1 MSQESLLGPYLKPG
15 TPIKVGSYSTKIIR
29 YLSEGGFSHVYIAR
43 LDIPVRGSDVA
54 VLKRIVAPDKV
65 ALSAIRTEVD
75 TMVCLTIANSF
86 HYLIFVETVKRP
98 SIHRYIHRFTCI
110 RPKTRRVRGV
120 CTNGILPGR
129 RYAATIC

>member
-75 TMVCLTIANSF
+75 TMVCLTIANLF
-86 HYLIFVETVKRP
+86 HHLILVETVKRP

-110 RPKTRRVRGV
+110 RS
-120 CTNGILPGR
+120 
-129 RYAATIC
+129 